1 MKRYRKEFFLRG
13 MMFGGFGPVILAVV
27 YYIVNKTGVQTVFS
41 GDEVIRGI
49 LSVYLLA
56 FVHAGASVFNQIE
69 EWGISKSIGAHFSV
83 LYLVYSVCYL
93 VNSWIP
99 FDIKVFGFFTLIFIT
114 VYFVVW
120 AIVYLCI
127 KRSSKL
133 INSKLN
139 K

>member
-1 MKRYRKEFFLRG
+1 MKRYRKEFLLRG

-83 LYLVYSVCYL
+83 LYLAYSVCYL

-99 FDIKVFGFFTLIFIT
+99 FDIRVFGFFTLIFIT

>member
-1 MKRYRKEFFLRG
+1 MKRYWKEFLLRG

-27 YYIVNKTGVQTVFS
+27 YYIVNKTGAQTVFS

-83 LYLVYSVCYL
+83 LYLAYSVCYL

-120 AIVYLCI
+120 AIVYICV

>member
-1 MKRYRKEFFLRG
+1 MKRYRKEFLLRG

-83 LYLVYSVCYL
+83 LYLAYSVCYL

>member
-120 AIVYLCI
+120 DIVYLCI